1 MTSVIYL
8 ASFLYTHHTPQIQR
22 ISCDIVAAQMG
33 LGLPLVY
40 KPLTKQ
46 SCCIPKGSLDLVQ

>member
-1 MTSVIYL
+1 MTLVIYL
-8 ASFLYTHHTPQIQR
+8 ASVLYTHTTHPKSR
-22 ISCDIVAAQMG
+22 ESADIVAAQMG
-33 LGLPLVY
+33 LGLPLVH